1 MNFDENISMLS
12 LAFYQVLLVSGPIL
26 ALALGIGLLIGIIQA
41 ATSINEMTLSFVP
54 KVVVV
59 MLGIGLLG
67 NFFMIL
73 AGGWLTDKALTFIRL
88 ASGDNIDAL
97 NEFKAKLIKDLLILG
112 GIGLTFTIGIRRI
125 LGLVGRLGACLLYT
139 SDAADE

>member
-12 LAFYQVLLVSGPIL
+12 MAFYQVLLVSGPIL
-26 ALALGIGLLIGIIQA
+26 ALALGIGLFIGIIQA

-67 NFFMIL
+67 NLFMM
-73 AGGWLTDKALTFIRL
+73 
-88 ASGDNIDAL
+88 
-97 NEFKAKLIKDLLILG
+97 
-112 GIGLTFTIGIRRI
+112 
-125 LGLVGRLGACLLYT
+125 GLVDYFNFIFEQVAGVGQN
-139 SDAADE
+139 